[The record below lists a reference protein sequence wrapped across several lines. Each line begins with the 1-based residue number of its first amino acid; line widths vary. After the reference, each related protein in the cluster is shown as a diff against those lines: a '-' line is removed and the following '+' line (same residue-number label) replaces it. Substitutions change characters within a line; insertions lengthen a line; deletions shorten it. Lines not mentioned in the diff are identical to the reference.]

1 MLKYDSTYGR
11 FKGDVR
17 VDGSDLMVD
26 GKRLKFYMKK
36 DPVDIPWRDSG
47 AEYIVEST
55 GVFTTIEQAKAH
67 LKGGAKKIVFSA
79 PSADAPVYVMGV
91 NEKTYNG
98 KVDVISNASCTTN
111 YLAPL
116 AKILHDKIHYY

>member
-36 DPVDIPWRDSG
+36 DPVDIPG
-47 AEYIVEST
+47 EIAVLST
-55 GVFTTIEQAKAH
+55 LSSQP
-67 LKGGAKKIVFSA
+67 
-79 PSADAPVYVMGV
+79 PSLPISSRPRLISRAALRKLLSRRPQPMPVCM
-91 NEKTYNG
+91 
-98 KVDVISNASCTTN
+98 
-111 YLAPL
+111 
-116 AKILHDKIHYY
+116 